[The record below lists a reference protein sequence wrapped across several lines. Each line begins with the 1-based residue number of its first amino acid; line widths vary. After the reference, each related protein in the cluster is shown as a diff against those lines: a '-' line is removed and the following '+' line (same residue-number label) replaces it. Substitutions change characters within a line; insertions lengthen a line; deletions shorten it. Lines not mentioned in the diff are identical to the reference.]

1 MDADIGT
8 QRLFVRMD
16 RGFWLIWLAF
26 PVLVWLLVKE
36 VLAAPERLAEL
47 APDQI
52 ECLATLPLLANFS
65 LPGRT
70 AFWLGFGS
78 EFLVYAVVLGLAHLV
93 IHRCATGRV
102 LFDDMNR
109 VLRWVGIIIAGWSVA
124 EVLLANLLGLAL
136 KASGDVPVFEP
147 TFTLDLPVL
156 GVGLLIIAL
165 SVAMRHAVR
174 LREDADLTI

>member
-1 MDADIGT
+1 MDPDVRMK
-8 QRLFVRMD
+8 RLFVWMD

-26 PVLVWLLVKE
+26 PVLIWLLVSE
-36 VLAAPERLAEL
+36 VLAMPERLAKL

-52 ECLATLPLLANFS
+52 ECLANLPQLANFS
-65 LPGRT
+65 FSGRF
-70 AFWLGFGS
+70 AFWLGFGA
-78 EFLVYAVVLGLAHLV
+78 EFLVYAVILGLAHLV
-93 IHRCATGRV
+93 IHRCAVGPV

-109 VLRWVGIIIAGWSVA
+109 VLHWVGIVIAGWSVA
-124 EVLLANLLGLAL
+124 QVLLANLLGLAL
-136 KASGDVPVFEP
+136 RASGDVPVFEP
-147 TFTLDLPVL
+147 TFALDLPVL